1 MGIGRRSVPVP
12 ALTGPTAMTTFPP
25 DMPKVSIR
33 HLLTRL
39 AALALTTSVAMP
51 AAAEAKTMDV
61 DLTADVPVDREHI
74 DELDAAAALGRGLAL
89 ALSEMRPLDATHL
102 ASTWALS
109 EHPVRRL
116 AVAHALEWT
125 FKLVGDDLIIEHLS
139 RDADPIV
146 RKEIARAAW
155 VRRSGGGDAGVLVRL
170 SDDPDPQVRAVA
182 RRARPA

>member
-1 MGIGRRSVPVP
+1 
-12 ALTGPTAMTTFPP
+12 MTTFPSA

-33 HLLTRL
+33 RLLTRL

-51 AAAEAKTMDV
+51 AAAAASPIDAE
-61 DLTADVPVDREHI
+61 LTADVPVDREHI

-89 ALSEMRPLDATHL
+89 ALAEMRPLDATHL

-109 EHPVRRL
+109 EHHVRRL

-139 RDADPIV
+139 RDTDPVI

-155 VRRSGGGDAGVLVRL
+155 VRRAAGGDPGVLVRL
-170 SDDPDPQVRAVA
+170 ADDPDPAVRSVA
-182 RRARPA
+182 LRARPENGPGTA

>member
-1 MGIGRRSVPVP
+1 
-12 ALTGPTAMTTFPP
+12 MTTLPEA

-33 HLLTRL
+33 RLLTRL
-39 AALALTTSVAMP
+39 AALALTTGVVVP
-51 AAAEAKTMDV
+51 AAAANTIHPE
-61 DLTADVPVDREHI
+61 LTADGPVDREHI

-89 ALSEMRPLDATHL
+89 ALSEMRPLDATQL

-109 EHPVRRL
+109 EHGVRRL

-125 FKLVGDDLIIEHLS
+125 FKLVGDDLIIDHLS

-155 VRRSGGGDAGVLVRL
+155 VRRSVGGDPNVLVRL
-170 SDDPDPQVRAVA
+170 ADDPDPRVRAVA
-182 RRARPA
+182 RRARPEYGPGTA

>member
-1 MGIGRRSVPVP
+1 
-12 ALTGPTAMTTFPP
+12 MTTLPEA

-33 HLLTRL
+33 RLLTRL
-39 AALALTTSVAMP
+39 AALALTTGVVMP
-51 AAAEAKTMDV
+51 AAAASTIDDAE
-61 DLTADVPVDREHI
+61 LTADMPVDREHI

-89 ALSEMRPLDATHL
+89 ALAEMRPLDATQL

-125 FKLVGDDLIIEHLS
+125 FKLVGDDLIIDHLS
-139 RDADPIV
+139 RDKDPVI

-155 VRRSGGGDAGVLVRL
+155 VRRAAGGDPNVLVRL
-170 SDDPDPQVRAVA
+170 ADDPDPQVRAVA
-182 RRARPA
+182 RRARPEYGPGTA

>member
-1 MGIGRRSVPVP
+1 MGIARRSAPVA
-12 ALTGPTAMTTFPP
+12 ALTGPTTMTTFPP

-33 HLLTRL
+33 HLLMRL

-51 AAAEAKTMDV
+51 AAQATAIDAE
-61 DLTADVPVDREHI
+61 LTADVPVDREHI

-155 VRRSGGGDAGVLVRL
+155 VRRGAAADGQVLVRL
-170 SDDPDPQVRAVA
+170 ADDPDPRVREVA

>member
-1 MGIGRRSVPVP
+1 
-12 ALTGPTAMTTFPP
+12 MTTLPEA

-33 HLLTRL
+33 RLLTHL

-51 AAAEAKTMDV
+51 AAAAANPIDAE
-61 DLTADVPVDREHI
+61 LTADAPVDREHI

-89 ALSEMRPLDATHL
+89 ALAEMRPLDATQL

-125 FKLVGDDLIIEHLS
+125 FKLVGDDLIIDHLS
-139 RDADPIV
+139 RDADPVI

-155 VRRSGGGDAGVLVRL
+155 VRRAAGGDPSVLVRL
-170 SDDPDPQVRAVA
+170 AVDPDPQVRAVA
-182 RRARPA
+182 RRARPEYGPGTA

>member
-1 MGIGRRSVPVP
+1 
-12 ALTGPTAMTTFPP
+12 MTTFAA

-33 HLLTRL
+33 RLLTRL

-51 AAAEAKTMDV
+51 AAASASPIDAE
-61 DLTADVPVDREHI
+61 LTADMPVDREHI

-89 ALSEMRPLDATHL
+89 ALAEMRPLDATHL

-139 RDADPIV
+139 RDADAVV

-155 VRRSGGGDAGVLVRL
+155 VRRAAGGDPGVLVRL
-170 SDDPDPQVRAVA
+170 ADDPDPQVRAIA
-182 RRARPA
+182 RRARPESGPGTA

>member
-1 MGIGRRSVPVP
+1 
-12 ALTGPTAMTTFPP
+12 MTTFPP

-51 AAAEAKTMDV
+51 AAAEAAPLDAE
-61 DLTADVPVDREHI
+61 LIADIPVDREHI

-102 ASTWALS
+102 ASSWALS
-109 EHPVRRL
+109 EHGVRRL

-139 RDADPIV
+139 KDPDPIV
-146 RKEIARAAW
+146 RKEVARAAW
-155 VRRSGGGDAGVLVRL
+155 VRRAAGGDPGVLSRL
-170 SDDPDPQVRAVA
+170 AEDPDPRVREVA
-182 RRARPA
+182 RRARPESGPRTA

>member
-1 MGIGRRSVPVP
+1 
-12 ALTGPTAMTTFPP
+12 MTTLPEA

-33 HLLTRL
+33 RLLTRL

-51 AAAEAKTMDV
+51 AAAAANPIDAE
-61 DLTADVPVDREHI
+61 LTADVPVDREHI

-89 ALSEMRPLDATHL
+89 ALAEMRPLDATQL

-109 EHPVRRL
+109 EHHVRRL

-125 FKLVGDDLIIEHLS
+125 FKLVGDDLIIDHLS
-139 RDADPIV
+139 RDADPVV

-155 VRRSGGGDAGVLVRL
+155 VRRAAGGDPNVLVRL
-170 SDDPDPQVRAVA
+170 ADDPDPRVRAVA
-182 RRARPA
+182 RRARPENGPGTA